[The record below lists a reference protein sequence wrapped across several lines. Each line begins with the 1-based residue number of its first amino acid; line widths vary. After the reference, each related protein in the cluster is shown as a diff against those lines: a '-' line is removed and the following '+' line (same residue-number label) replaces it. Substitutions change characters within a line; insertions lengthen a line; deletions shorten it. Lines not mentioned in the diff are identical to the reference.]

1 MLAFESA
8 VSLGVEHLETD
19 VHVSADGVIHC
30 IHDHTVD
37 RTTEGSGPF
46 SSLSS
51 AEISGLDAGYR
62 HRDGSAHRFRGKGV
76 RVPVFEEV
84 VASFPGVRIVVD
96 LKEDAVV
103 GPLARL
109 VVRAGLAERL
119 IVGSFSD
126 ARIERFRELT
136 GGRVPT
142 STGAL
147 LSRRWLV
154 SSRLRRLGGG
164 DPSALQLP
172 LQMRGIR
179 VVDERLVE
187 TAHEAGLQVHV
198 WTVNDVEAAAR
209 LFAMGVD
216 GIVTDRP
223 DLMLAE
229 F

>member
-19 VHVSADGVIHC
+19 VHVSADGVVHC

-37 RTTEGSGPF
+37 RTTDGSGLF

-51 AEISGLDAGYR
+51 AEVSRLDAGYR
-62 HRDGSAHRFRGKGV
+62 HRDGSSHPFRGQGIT
-76 RVPVFEEV
+76 VPVFEEV
-84 VASFPGVRIVVD
+84 VASFPGVRVVVD

-103 GPLARL
+103 DPLAQL
-109 VVRAGLAERL
+109 VVRAGLADRI

-126 ARIERFRELT
+126 ARIARFRELT
-136 GGRVPT
+136 GGAVPT
-142 STGAL
+142 STGAV

-154 SSRLRRLGGG
+154 RSRLRLVGGG
-164 DPSALQLP
+164 NPSALQLP
-172 LQMRGIR
+172 LQMRGVR
-179 VVDERLVE
+179 VVDERLVD

-198 WTVNDVEAAAR
+198 WTVNDVSDAAR
-209 LFAMGVD
+209 LFAIGVD

-223 DLMLAE
+223 DLMLRE